1 MHAIRP
7 YCNYSVISIANSS
20 DFLVKLRKIKPMRG
34 LCNSYQV
41 YRIFFYVR
49 FLCRKNVIDNVVPV
63 ETIFYLTLA
72 YVTCYNFPKTP
83 DFSRAETI
91 LNIPKRNSII
101 SRLIASKADS
111 TLITCKSTINSAPIV
126 IDVHMGMLPS
136 CLLCMINT

>member
-49 FLCRKNVIDNVVPV
+49 FLCRKNVIDNVVSV

-72 YVTCYNFPKTP
+72 YVTCYNFLK
-83 DFSRAETI
+83 I
-91 LNIPKRNSII
+91 LANTDGSL
-101 SRLIASKADS
+101 SV
-111 TLITCKSTINSAPIV
+111 TCSAVPCQILV
-126 IDVHMGMLPS
+126 AGYL
-136 CLLCMINT
+136 T

>member
-1 MHAIRP
+1 M
-7 YCNYSVISIANSS
+7 SVRKPIIIVLYINSS
-20 DFLVKLRKIKPMRG
+20 IYRYIYIPLVL
-34 LCNSYQV
+34 
-41 YRIFFYVR
+41 
-49 FLCRKNVIDNVVPV
+49 D
-63 ETIFYLTLA
+63 TIIIAT
-72 YVTCYNFPKTP
+72 TPKTP